1 MEPVIEGLA
10 SNISQAYHALK
21 EVNCVE
27 DVYDII
33 DYIADEVKGS
43 YNHIVCKAGCS
54 DCCKV
59 LHPPFI
65 TAAEWEYILYYIND
79 LPQVIQDE
87 IVRRARWYAQEYRDA
102 LLLQQDLIGGKMQSQ
117 QEVDQ
122 AYKTLSKA
130 MSDATC
136 PFLVIDRC
144 GIYPV
149 RPAKCRAHGNFL
161 VQVNDEK
168 IRVHTCLPQV
178 NEWEEYIDNQE
189 GNRGLTL
196 PLWNVY
202 EKVIS
207 ILNPPGTLVAS
218 MPVWLITHIR
228 GSKVLDELDPNPP
241 IAL

>member
-1 MEPVIEGLA
+1 MNSNIEGLA
-10 SNISQAYHALK
+10 SNIAQSYQALR

-33 DYIADEVKGS
+33 DFISGEIKNS
-43 YNHIVCKAGCS
+43 YDHIVCKVGCG
-54 DCCKV
+54 DCCKG

-65 TAAEWEYILYYIND
+65 TAAEWEYILYYLND
-79 LPQVIQDE
+79 LPKVIQDE
-87 IVRRARWYAQEYRDA
+87 IIRRARWYVQEYRDA
-102 LLLQQDLIGGKMQSQ
+102 LLLQQDLVSGKLQSQ
-117 QEVDQ
+117 QEVEQ

-130 MSDATC
+130 LSDSAC

-149 RPAKCRAHGNFL
+149 RPAKCRSHGNYL
-161 VQVNDEK
+161 VQIGEK

-178 NEWEEYIDNQE
+178 NEWEEYINNQ
-189 GNRGLTL
+189 GSSRNLTL

-218 MPVWLITHIR
+218 MPIWLITHIR
-228 GSKVLDELDPNPP
+228 DGKIMDELNPSP
-241 IAL
+241 EIAL

>member
-1 MEPVIEGLA
+1 MNPVLEGLA
-10 SNISQAYHALK
+10 STISECYHTLR

-33 DYIADEVKGS
+33 DFVSDEVKNS
-43 YNHIVCKAGCS
+43 YNHVVCKSGCA
-54 DCCKV
+54 DCCKG

-79 LPQVIQDE
+79 LPKVIQDE

-102 LLLQQDLIGGKMQSQ
+102 LLLQQDLIAGKLQTQ

-122 AYKTLSKA
+122 AYKTLSRA
-130 MSDATC
+130 LADTAC

-149 RPAKCRAHGNFL
+149 RPAKCRVHGSFL
-161 VQVNDEK
+161 VQVSEEK

-178 NEWEEYIDNQE
+178 NEWEIYIENQDNV
-189 GNRGLTL
+189 RSLTL

-218 MPVWLITHIR
+218 MPIWLLTHIR
-228 GSKVLDELDPNPP
+228 NNKIVEQLDPNPQVVV
-241 IAL
+241 